1 MVKCKCYHQ
10 PIPQENDNNPRVLPY
25 YTTMVSTRVKTSI
38 TTQKPV
44 RIIPGPAGIIQA
56 AKVLKQTDIHDGGKG
71 CVMSTQGYTKKVVE
85 YVGDIKNSLKYEKL
99 DQVVAIVKSCSLNVI
114 GDLTVTLK
122 DLLGTIPGTI
132 HQKFIDEGGY
142 GNDITIGASL
152 ILANVSVFSPN
163 PSICYLNITMRNVVK
178 IFYKDTLLGSGG
190 GVGGKRMLIEEEEIV
205 KLMEEEQMVD
215 LELQVYG
222 NVTDQEMADEESL
235 NLALEE
241 EARQA
246 RAEQEWLDKCRM
258 TNNKNQRLIAELE
271 ALGERGDAV
280 RCLDHMREIVA
291 RDSVKLRV
299 LEQLLA
305 RIYVGTGL
313 KDSYVDD
320 MEENE

>member
-1 MVKCKCYHQ
+1 
-10 PIPQENDNNPRVLPY
+10 
-25 YTTMVSTRVKTSI
+25 MVSICVETSI

-44 RIIPGPAGIIQA
+44 RIIPDPTGIVQA
-56 AKVLKQTDIHDGGKG
+56 AKVLKQTDIHDGRKG
-71 CVMSTQGYTKKVVE
+71 CVMSTQGYMKKVVE
-85 YVGDIKNSLKYEKL
+85 YVGEDEDFKSASWVSATDYENANGGIVSGYLGDIKNFLTNEKL

-122 DLLGTIPGTI
+122 DLLGTLPGAI
-132 HQKFIDEGGY
+132 HHKVIDEGGC
-142 GNDITIGASL
+142 GKDITIGASL
-152 ILANVSVFSPN
+152 ILDN
-163 PSICYLNITMRNVVK
+163 
-178 IFYKDTLLGSGG
+178 DTLPGSGG
-190 GVGGKRMLIEEEEIV
+190 GVCGKRMLIKEEEIV
-205 KLMEEEQMVD
+205 KLMEEEQMAG

-222 NVTDQEMADEESL
+222 NVTDHEMADEESL

-258 TNNKNQRLIAELE
+258 TNNKNQRLIGELE
-271 ALGERGDAV
+271 ALGEQGGAV

-291 RDSVKLRV
+291 WDSVKLRV

-305 RIYVGTGL
+305 RTYVGTGL
-313 KDSYVDD
+313 KDSYMAD